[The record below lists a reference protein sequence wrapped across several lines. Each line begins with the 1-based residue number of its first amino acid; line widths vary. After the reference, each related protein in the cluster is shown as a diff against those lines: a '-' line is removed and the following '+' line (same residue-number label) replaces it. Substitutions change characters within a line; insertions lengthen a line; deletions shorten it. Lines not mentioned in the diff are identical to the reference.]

1 MHRQRGIGWPA
12 LVSVR
17 ALVSASILL
26 ALASTAGAQHYDPY
40 YVLPGPAGRIGADLG
55 LANRDMTEFAD
66 ASTMLAMGKYS
77 ISDQLE
83 VGASADLGV
92 LQESA
97 SSLIRVQAGAK
108 MGLAPDLAITG
119 AVVLPVGDIDDPGVA
134 VGAMKSL
141 FIGGTMVNTWAQG
154 AFLDG
159 YAIDGVSL
167 SLLIEP
173 VYNFGD
179 LATGYFDILIA
190 SNTDALGDHL
200 ALNLGP
206 NAELNLNETA
216 IINVG
221 LTIGLAGDARQDDM
235 GLNMSLI
242 TAF

>member
-1 MHRQRGIGWPA
+1 MYRQRGIGWPA
-12 LVSVR
+12 LVSAR

-26 ALASTAGAQHYDPY
+26 ALATTASAQHYDPY
-40 YVLPGPAGRIGADLG
+40 FVLPGPSGRIGADLG
-55 LANRDMTEFAD
+55 LFNRDLTSVAD
-66 ASTMLAMGKYS
+66 ASTVLTMGKYS

-83 VGASADLGV
+83 IGASADLGI
-92 LQESA
+92 LQVGA
-97 SSLIRVQAGAK
+97 GSLMRVQAGAK

-119 AVVLPVGDIDDPGVA
+119 TVVLPVGDIDDPGVA

-141 FIGGTMVNTWAQG
+141 FISGTMVNTWAQG

-159 YAIDGVSL
+159 YATDGVSL

-216 IINVG
+216 IVNVG